1 MANHASAEKRNRQR
15 IKRTARNRAVKS
27 AVRTEV
33 KKARAIIVAKPGDAA
48 QAILTAVSAVDRA
61 ASKGVVHRKAASRT
75 KARLARALHKANTA
89 TKTAALAAPRR

>member
-33 KKARAIIVAKPGDAA
+33 KKARAITVAKPGEAA
-48 QAILTAVSAVDRA
+48 KAVVSASSAVDRA
-61 ASKGVVHRKAASRT
+61 ASKGVVHKKAASRT
-75 KARLARALHKANTA
+75 KARLARALHKA
-89 TKTAALAAPRR
+89 TKAAALAVG

>member
-33 KKARAIIVAKPGDAA
+33 KKARAAISSKPGEAA
-48 QAILTAVSAVDRA
+48 AVVTSAISAFDRA
-61 ASKGVVHRKAASRT
+61 ASKGVVHKKAASRA
-75 KARLARALHKANTA
+75 KARLARALHRA
-89 TKTAALAAPRR
+89 KTAAA